1 MSSKTILRSIR
12 FSDEQDRLL
21 KADAKKRGISVNALL
36 SEIITR
42 YAEWD
47 RFAQRFPMISIS
59 RQGFRS
65 LMDSIGKEK
74 LLEHAAEAGSKNA
87 PEISL
92 FWFGKLDVD
101 TFFQFV
107 HILSKYG
114 NTFEYEHSIG
124 QSAHL
129 LAIHHELGPGYSEFL
144 AHYFDAAIRK
154 IIGVAPR
161 LELGKNSITI
171 RFAEPLP

>member
-1 MSSKTILRSIR
+1 MSSKTILRSVR
-12 FSDEQDRLL
+12 FSDELDRLL
-21 KADAKKRGISVNALL
+21 KADAKKKGISVNALI
-36 SEIITR
+36 SEIFTK

-65 LMDSIGKEK
+65 LMDSLDNER
-74 LLEHAAEAGSKNA
+74 LNEYAAEAGSRNA
-87 PEISL
+87 PEIAL
-92 FWFGKLDVD
+92 FWFRKLD
-101 TFFQFV
+101 TTAFFQLV

-114 NTFEYEHSIG
+114 NTFEYEHSVG
-124 QSAHL
+124 QSVHI
-129 LAIHHELGPGYSEFL
+129 LAIHHELGSRYSEFL

-154 IIGVAPR
+154 FIGVAPQV
-161 LELGKNSITI
+161 EIGKNSITI